1 MKQAVETA
9 LQNEQNIYRSA
20 EPAKAGVHHCTKNFI
35 QSLQAS
41 EHLNS
46 PSDLVSGVYEGG
58 FKVWECTQDLLDLL
72 TGDEVPVKG
81 KSVVDV
87 GCGSGL
93 LGIKCLLEGASQ
105 VIFQDFNVQ
114 VVESCTA
121 ANLLLNLKLKSA
133 QQALDE
139 EISAAMSKC
148 QLVACDWDEFNAD
161 GNKFDLILSSETI
174 YNEDNYGKLINL
186 FKRSLA
192 QDGRVV
198 IGCKS
203 HYFGV
208 GGGSDSFQ
216 EYVKSEET
224 FECKVIK
231 EIETPLRRDIL
242 ELRLIK

>member
-1 MKQAVETA
+1 M
-9 LQNEQNIYRSA
+9 Y
-20 EPAKAGVHHCTKNFI
+20 HCTKNFI

-58 FKVWECTQDLLDLL
+58 FKIWECTQDLLNLI
-72 TGDEVPVKG
+72 TCDEVTVKG

-93 LGIKCLLEGASQ
+93 LGIKCLLEGANQ
-105 VIFQDFNVQ
+105 VVLQDFNIHVI
-114 VVESCTA
+114 ESCTV
-121 ANLLLNLKLKSA
+121 ANVLLNLKLKID
-133 QQALDE
+133 QGLFDEQLDTA
-139 EISAAMSKC
+139 INKC

-161 GNKFDLILSSETI
+161 GSKFDLILSSETI
-174 YNEDNYGKLINL
+174 YNEENYGKLIRL

-192 QDGRVV
+192 DDGQVI

-208 GGGSDSFQ
+208 GGGSDTFQ
-216 EYVKSEET
+216 EFVKSEGT

-242 ELRLIK
+242 QLRLNK